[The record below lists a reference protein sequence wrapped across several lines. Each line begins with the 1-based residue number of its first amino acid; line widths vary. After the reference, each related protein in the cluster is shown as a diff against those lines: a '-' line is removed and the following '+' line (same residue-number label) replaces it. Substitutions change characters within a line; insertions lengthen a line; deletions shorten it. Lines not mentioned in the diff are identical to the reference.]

1 MIEEVRGYY
10 SALGTD
16 YPQPNLFT
24 LSMGDDADNSVPAM
38 LACAFHGVWASVS
51 DAQDPLSQLAS
62 FFAFFALALTNE
74 DRTVWSDIY
83 EDASGAGLVTTASR
97 AVFRQGGGALVGV
110 VGIDVSLASLL
121 GVSTRAQIESAIALR
136 SQQCMVT
143 LTLTLTPSP
152 SPNPS
157 PNPNPNP
164 NPNPDPNPNQGHIDD
179 VGCELQLVRSQSA

>member
-24 LSMGDDADNSVPAM
+24 LSMGDDADNAVPAM

-74 DRTVWSDIY
+74 GRTVWSDIY
-83 EDASGAGLVTTASR
+83 EDASGAGLITTASR

-110 VGIDVSLASLL
+110 VGVDVSLASLL
-121 GVSTRAQIESAIALR
+121 GVSTRAEIESAIAQR

-143 LTLTLTPSP
+143 LTLTLTP
-152 SPNPS
+152 
-157 PNPNPNP
+157 NPNPKP
-164 NPNPDPNPNQGHIDD
+164 
-179 VGCELQLVRSQSA
+179 